1 MRNRMLGLFGL
12 LLIVLVGWA
21 SDQNATEP
29 HTLATRT
36 RLVLGWLVIE
46 SVTAIGWAF
55 DRLAP
60 VEVTA
65 TTTRLADR
73 RHLVQ
78 GERHQW
84 HLHN

>member
-12 LLIVLVGWA
+12 MLIVLVGWA

-29 HTLATRT
+29 HTLATRA
-36 RLVLGWLVIE
+36 RRVLGWLVIVF
-46 SVTAIGWAF
+46 VTAIGWAF

-60 VEVTA
+60 VEVTP

-73 RHLVQ
+73 RHLV
-78 GERHQW
+78 
-84 HLHN
+84 